1 MLSVAWDVI
10 GDITFSQPFGYVK
23 HGRDFD
29 GTLADSEM
37 AMNYLAVVGQMPLLD
52 FVAAQNPLIKV
63 FMRAPFT
70 TANEIASTRLADRLA
85 GRDGEHHDPAK
96 PDFLD
101 GFIEAQK
108 AYPEVVTP
116 GQIQS

>member
-1 MLSVAWDVI
+1 MV
-10 GDITFSQPFGYVK
+10 GDITFSQPFGYLK
-23 HGRDFD
+23 HGCDFD

-37 AMNYLAVVGQMPLLD
+37 AMNYLAVVGQIPVLD
-52 FVAAQNPLIKV
+52 FFGAQNPLLKLV
-63 FMRAPFT
+63 MTAPFT
-70 TANEIASTRLADRLA
+70 TANRIARDHLVNRLA
-85 GRDGEHHDPAK
+85 GKDGDTHDPSN

-108 AYPEVVTP
+108 SYPGIVTP